1 MKECSRAMQKSYEAR
16 VWFAWRGPRAYH
28 TQAQPGPA
36 FMTLRTA
43 LCSLLAA
50 STLAALLP
58 ASAAP
63 LQDAKVLHMFL
74 STSETGLDPAA
85 ASDIATLSL
94 LENLFDP
101 LLRYDYLARPVQLRP
116 NTATAMPEISLDK
129 RTYTFKIR
137 PGVYFTPDPA
147 FKGSKREMTAQ
158 DYVYS
163 LKRLYDP
170 TLKSPW
176 SYMFDGKIEGDEVL
190 KQHFGYD
197 TPVAGLQALDRYTLR
212 IRLKEPDN
220 NFLFYMATPASGVVA
235 REVIEAYPGQAG
247 NHPVGT
253 GPFMIGEWK
262 RSDRIVLLANPD
274 SSAVFDAT
282 PGNNPEDRQIAA
294 ALKGKRLPLVDRVE
308 VKIAEEFQGR
318 MLGFLNSEYDY
329 LEQVPESMT
338 DMVIRDGQLKPELVK
353 RGMRLSRFPV
363 LQTYYMWMNMD
374 DPVLGGYTADRI
386 ALRRAIAL
394 AYNNAEDVALL
405 KKGFAIK
412 AESPLPPNV
421 LGYDP
426 AYRSPVPYDPALANA
441 LLDRHGYDKRDPEGF
456 RRAPDGKPFTL
467 TMHSEATVGG
477 RLRDELWRKCLN
489 AIGLRV
495 VFKSDKKTEIIKAS
509 RLGKVTMFESNWIAD
524 FPDGDNFYQL
534 LYGPNAG
541 RANYARFNLPAY
553 NTRYEQARVLADG
566 PARQRLYGEMNQ
578 LIHAYNPWVPLTHA
592 VSADIRHPWLKN
604 YKRHPVEFTNWRYL
618 DLDVAQRGRLSKQP
632 R

>member
-1 MKECSRAMQKSYEAR
+1 
-16 VWFAWRGPRAYH
+16 
-28 TQAQPGPA
+28 
-36 FMTLRTA
+36 MTLRA
-43 LCSLLAA
+43 AFFSLLLAA
-50 STLAALLP
+50 GATP
-58 ASAAP
+58 AAP
-63 LQDAKVLHMFL
+63 APAPAQGEKVLHMFL

-101 LLRYDYLARPVQLRP
+101 LLRYDYLARPVKLRP
-116 NTATAMPEISLDK
+116 NTASAMPEVSADG
-129 RTYTFKIR
+129 RTYTFRIR
-137 PGVYFTPDPA
+137 PGIYFTPDPA
-147 FKGSKREMTAQ
+147 FKGVKREMTAQ
-158 DYVYS
+158 DVVYS
-163 LKRLYDP
+163 ITRLYDP
-170 TLKSPW
+170 AIKSPW
-176 SYMFDGKIEGDEVL
+176 SYMFDGKLVGDEAL
-190 KQHFGYD
+190 KKQFSHD
-197 TPVAGLQALDRYTLR
+197 QAIPGLQAIDRFTLR

-220 NFLFYMATPASGVVA
+220 NFLFYMATPASSVVA

-262 RSDRIVLLANPD
+262 RSDRIVLLANPY
-274 SSAVFDAT
+274 SSAVFSAT
-282 PGNNPEDRQIAA
+282 PGTDPEDQKIAA
-294 ALKGKRLPLVDRVE
+294 ALAGKRLPRVDRVDI
-308 VKIAEEFQGR
+308 KIAEEFQGR
-318 MLGFLNSEYDY
+318 MLGFLNGEYDY

-338 DMVIRDGQLKPELVK
+338 DMVIRDGRLKPALQE
-353 RGMRLSRFPV
+353 RGMQLSRFPV

-374 DPVLGGYTADRI
+374 DPVLGGYSQDRI

-394 AYNNAEDVALL
+394 AYNNAEDIALL

-421 LGYDP
+421 LGYDS

-441 LLDRHGYDKRDPEGF
+441 LLDRHGYGQRDADGF
-456 RRAPDGKPFTL
+456 RRAPGGKALTL
-467 TMHSEATVGG
+467 TMHSEATVAG

-489 AIGLRV
+489 SIGLRV

-524 FPDGDNFYQL
+524 FPDGENFYQL

-553 NTRYEQARVLADG
+553 NSRYEQARLLSDG
-566 PARQRLYGEMNQ
+566 PARQRLYFEMNQ

-604 YKRHPVEFTNWRYL
+604 YKRHPVEFTSWRYL
-618 DLDVAQRGRLSKQP
+618 EVDVARRARLLDQRR
-632 R
+632 

>member
-1 MKECSRAMQKSYEAR
+1 MRLRA
-16 VWFAWRGPRAYH
+16 
-28 TQAQPGPA
+28 
-36 FMTLRTA
+36 TLSA
-43 LCSLLAA
+43 LLLA
-50 STLAALLP
+50 S
-58 ASAAP
+58 SAATCALSMSSAAAVP
-63 LQDAKVLHMFL
+63 AAPAQGEKVLHLFL

-116 NTATAMPEISLDK
+116 NIATAMPEISADK
-129 RTYTFKIR
+129 RTYTFHLR
-137 PGVYFTPDPA
+137 PGIHFTPDPA
-147 FKGSKREMTAQ
+147 FKGVKREMTAQ
-158 DYVYS
+158 DVVYS
-163 LKRLYDP
+163 ITRLYDP
-170 TLKSPW
+170 ALKSPW
-176 SYMFDGKIEGDEVL
+176 SYMFDGKLEGDEAL
-190 KQHFGYD
+190 KKQFSYD
-197 TPVAGLQALDRYTLR
+197 TAIPGLQAIDRSTLR

-220 NFLFYMATPASGVVA
+220 NFLFYMATPASSVVA

-253 GPFMIGEWK
+253 GPFMIGDWK
-262 RSDRIVLLANPD
+262 RSDRIVLLANPY
-274 SSAVFDAT
+274 STAVFAAT
-282 PGNNPEDRQIAA
+282 PGSDPADRQIAA
-294 ALKGKRLPLVDRVE
+294 ALNGKRLPLVDRVE

-318 MLGFLNSEYDY
+318 MLGFLNGEYDY

-338 DMVIRDGQLKPELVK
+338 DMVIRDGALKPELK
-353 RGMRLSRFPV
+353 RRGIQLSRFPV
-363 LQTYYMWMNMD
+363 LQTYYMWMNMN
-374 DPVLGGYTADRI
+374 DPVLGGYTKDRI
-386 ALRRAIAL
+386 ALRRAISL
-394 AYNNAEDVALL
+394 AYNSAEDIALL

-426 AYRSPVPYDPALANA
+426 HYRSPVPYDPVLANA
-441 LLDRHGYDKRDPEGF
+441 LLDRHGYGKRDEDGF
-456 RRAPDGKPFTL
+456 RRAPDGKPLTL

-553 NTRYEQARVLADG
+553 NSRYEQARLLTDG
-566 PARQRLYGEMNQ
+566 PARQRLYFEMNQ

-592 VSADIRHPWLKN
+592 VSADLGHPWLKN
-604 YKRHPVEFTNWRYL
+604 YKRHPVEFTSWRYL
-618 DLDVAQRGRLSKQP
+618 DVDVAQRARMSQQP